1 MTVSAVV
8 EGFETEDG
16 DRLVAYANGDVVGEA
31 TVSGSSAVT
40 RSNATEPAE
49 PIYLSIAGDK
59 QEGIWFAIERDGE
72 IVASTGEVMTYKAN
86 AVIGSP
92 DQPTAINFVK
102 AEYADGQWYSISGMK
117 LQKRPTKSGVY
128 IFNGR
133 KIVVK

>member
-1 MTVSAVV
+1 MT
-8 EGFETEDG
+8 FKT
-16 DRLVAYANGDVVGEA
+16 
-31 TVSGSSAVT
+31 
-40 RSNATEPAE
+40 
-49 PIYLSIAGDK
+49 
-59 QEGIWFAIERDGE
+59 
-72 IVASTGEVMTYKAN
+72 N

-133 KIVVK
+133 KVVVK

>member
-1 MTVSAVV
+1 MTVTATTK
-8 EGFETEDG
+8 GFEPEEG
-16 DRLVAYANGDVVGEA
+16 DVLVAYVNGEQVGVAELSTLNEESA
-31 TVSGSSAVT
+31 TGF
-40 RSNATEPAE
+40 
-49 PIYLSIAGDK
+49 YLSIAGDATN
-59 QEGIWFAIERDGE
+59 GVWFAIERDGE

-102 AEYADGQWYSISGMK
+102 AEYADGQWYSINGMK